1 MMVIFYLLL
10 IVGLSCFNILLWISI
25 QPGQWLGG
33 WQNVL
38 REWDINGKKAFYKM
52 LGGCEVCTFHFL
64 SLVEFIVT
72 IVVAHHL
79 LSWQMW
85 LVSYFILVPI
95 TSIFSL
101 LILKT
106 LSK

>member
-1 MMVIFYLLL
+1 MIVFYLLL
-10 IVGLSCFNILLWISI
+10 IIGLSCFNNLLWISI
-25 QPGQWLGG
+25 QPGQWLGD

-38 REWDINGKKAFYKM
+38 REWDVNGKTVLYKM
-52 LGGCEVCTFHFL
+52 LGGCGTCTFHFL
-64 SLVEFIVT
+64 ALTEFIMT

-85 LVSYFILVPI
+85 ILSYFILVPI

-101 LILKT
+101 LIFKA